1 MDEAADRVGAAFPVT
16 IEAPPGSAESTT
28 DDAFL
33 RWAADQRAL
42 IDALLRR
49 DGAVLL
55 RGFAVRSAE
64 TFERLV
70 QGYGERLMSY
80 AGGNSPR
87 VRVRGNVYT
96 STEYPRQQEISLH
109 HELSYGARWPRR
121 LFFFCGRVADEGG
134 ETIIASG
141 RRVTQRLPPRIVDR
155 FAERGVLYVQ
165 HLHAGKGFGRSWQET
180 FETESPEE
188 VEALCRAQGMA
199 FSWGA
204 KRDLHLEHTGVGLIA
219 HPETGERLWF
229 NQAEQWHP
237 SSLDPELES
246 TLRECLPAAELP
258 LNSFHGDRGELDVDD
273 LKAVRE
279 ACRAEAID
287 VRWRTHDVLL
297 IDNLLVLH
305 GRRPFQGTRQVLVA
319 MVA

>member
-1 MDEAADRVGAAFPVT
+1 MDEAADRAGAALPVT
-16 IEAPPGSAESTT
+16 IEAPPGSEESTT

-33 RWAADQRAL
+33 RWAEDQRPQ
-42 IDALLRR
+42 IEALLRR
-49 DGAVLL
+49 EGAVLL
-55 RGFAVRSAE
+55 RGFAVRSTE
-64 TFERLV
+64 TFERFV

-109 HELSYGARWPRR
+109 HELSYGARWPRH
-121 LFFFCGRVADEGG
+121 LFFFCARVADEGG

-141 RRVTQRLPPRIVDR
+141 RRVTRRLPPRLVDR

-180 FETESPEE
+180 FETESTEE
-188 VEALCRAQGMA
+188 VEARCRDQGMS
-199 FSWGA
+199 FSWGP
-204 KRDLHLEHTGVGLIA
+204 KRDLHLEHKGAGLIA

-237 SSLDPELES
+237 SSLDPEIES
-246 TLRECLPAAELP
+246 TLRECLPPAELP

-273 LKAVRE
+273 LRAVRE
-279 ACRAEAID
+279 ACRAEAVD

-297 IDNLLVLH
+297 LDNLLVLH
-305 GRRPFQGTRQVLVA
+305 GRRPFKGTRQVLVA

>member
-1 MDEAADRVGAAFPVT
+1 MDEAANRAGAAFPVT
-16 IEAPPGSAESTT
+16 IEAPRGSEESTS

-33 RWAADQRAL
+33 RWAADQRTL

-49 DGAVLL
+49 EGAVLL

-64 TFERLV
+64 TFERFV
-70 QGYGERLMSY
+70 QGHGERLLSY

-87 VRVRGNVYT
+87 VRVRGHVYT

-109 HELSYGARWPRR
+109 HELSYAARWPRC
-121 LFFFCGRVADEGG
+121 LFFYSARVADEGG
-134 ETIIASG
+134 ETTIASG
-141 RRVTQRLPPRIVDR
+141 RRVTQRLPPRLVEH

-180 FETESPEE
+180 FETESPEA
-188 VEALCRAQGMA
+188 VEALCRDQGMS
-199 FSWGA
+199 FSWGP
-204 KRDLHLEHTGVGLIA
+204 KRDLHLEHKGAGLIA

-237 SSLDPELES
+237 SSLDPEVES
-246 TLRECLPAAELP
+246 TLRECLPTPELP
-258 LNSFHGDRGELDVDD
+258 LNSFYGDGGELDVDD
-273 LKAVRE
+273 LRAVRE

-287 VRWRTHDVLL
+287 VRWQTHDVLVL
-297 IDNLLVLH
+297 DNLLALH
-305 GRRPFQGTRQVLVA
+305 GRRPFEGTRQVLVA